1 MATPAFLA
9 WSKEARAGRCLDA
22 SLAMLAVVAS
32 QALFVTEREAPRA
45 LRAFV
50 ELVRTYVEPIVEDR
64 ILGPELNRLT
74 EAITANIFAPDEK
87 IDSKSA

>member
-1 MATPAFLA
+1 
-9 WSKEARAGRCLDA
+9 
-22 SLAMLAVVAS
+22 MLAVVAS

-45 LRAFV
+45 LREFV
-50 ELVRTYVEPIVEDR
+50 ELIRTYVEPIVEDR

-74 EAITANIFAPDEK
+74 EAITAKIFAPDEK